1 MKSYGPALIGL
12 LLLIMG
18 TMVYARSVT
27 LRLLEVI
34 PNPST
39 YEFDL
44 TMLIIS
50 FGAVTLAIAFGLGW
64 LLLKLTDLSEK
75 IVGIRSAVDSIELKL
90 TYESRVRELEG
101 EIARLKEE
109 FSHQRT

>member
-1 MKSYGPALIGL
+1 MKSYVPPLIGL

-18 TMVYARSVT
+18 TMVYARSVL

-64 LLLKLTDLSEK
+64 LLLKLTDLNEK

-90 TYESRVRELEG
+90 TYESRVQELEND
-101 EIARLKEE
+101 IARLKEE